1 MGRSG
6 QWQAQVSEHQTQ
18 GPPQPWNL
26 GTASACH
33 QGKAGT
39 RSLEAAG
46 TVGSLL
52 GMLGVTAGAGT
63 SEVLLRTYKRKHD
76 RVGVQSTEEG
86 LRLQGVSIQL
96 AECEEHLRAF
106 GPASGLRPPLQGPFR
121 EIKMQMDFGQVGHGQ
136 GWGHVCSQLI

>member
-1 MGRSG
+1 M
-6 QWQAQVSEHQTQ
+6 SEHQTQ

-46 TVGSLL
+46 TVGSRL

-63 SEVLLRTYKRKHD
+63 SDVLLRTYKRKHD
-76 RVGVQSTEEG
+76 RVDVQSTEEG

-96 AECEEHLRAF
+96 AE
-106 GPASGLRPPLQGPFR
+106 
-121 EIKMQMDFGQVGHGQ
+121 
-136 GWGHVCSQLI
+136 